1 MLKIV
6 KRTVTILKIIMTVSF
21 LFVMIPNEKFVAPV
35 FIWIYAFLI
44 GLSGFSG
51 MANSALV
58 LTGTIYLLFFSRKRN
73 QLSDIFSLLAIFILY
88 IPICFTFKNIFIYRV
103 FISWFTYWFF
113 IAVSITTAFLL
124 IKRLITNKYDA

>member
-1 MLKIV
+1 V
-6 KRTVTILKIIMTVSF
+6 KRTATILKIIMTVSF

-44 GLSGFSG
+44 GSSGLSG

-58 LTGTIYLLFFSRKRN
+58 STGTIYLLFFSRKCN

-103 FISWFTYWFF
+103 FISWFTY
-113 IAVSITTAFLL
+113 
-124 IKRLITNKYDA
+124 